1 MDLREIAVALLRKI
15 YQRRAREN
23 RRLKVTDETEKQ
35 QEPLKIV
42 KQHGG
47 RPRVDVDQEE
57 LWRLNQ
63 AGFSNVQIAKKMGV
77 GEATIRRRLKEYESQ
92 KNKF

>member
-1 MDLREIAVALLRKI
+1 MGFREVAVALLRKM
-15 YQRRAREN
+15 YHWRAREN
-23 RRLKVTDETEKQ
+23 RRLKVTDETEKR
-35 QEPLKIV
+35 QEPLEIV

-47 RPRVDVDQEE
+47 RPRAEVDQEE